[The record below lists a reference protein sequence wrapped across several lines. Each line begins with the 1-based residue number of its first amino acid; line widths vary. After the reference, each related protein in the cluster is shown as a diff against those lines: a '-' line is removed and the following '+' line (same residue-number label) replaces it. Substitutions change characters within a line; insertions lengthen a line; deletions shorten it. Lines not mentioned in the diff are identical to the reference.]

1 MLYIYIVVRMGLP
14 NMWAFIPPGFSHC
27 CSLVNGKPL
36 GVWVSGFGSILS
48 HAGIV
53 LSLGGKGGVVRMG
66 LPNIPF
72 PTVVVTGLC
81 GRFGFAHW

>member
-1 MLYIYIVVRMGLP
+1 MG
-14 NMWAFIPPGFSHC
+14 IHSPGFSHC

-36 GVWVSGFGSILS
+36 GVLVSGFGSILS

-81 GRFGFAHW
+81 GRLCPLVMCVIDSV